1 MQGLFTENPLL
12 LLFSV
17 AALGYL
23 VGNIKFKGNSLGVSA
38 VLFVGLL
45 FGATYPMVSIP
56 DILFQLGLVFFVYSI
71 GLSSGA
77 AFFKSIRK
85 NGVRDVFFVII
96 MLTFSALLCV
106 LLAYFF
112 KYTAADIVGIYSG
125 STTNTTA
132 LAGVIDMISNQFTG
146 EKLTNLTEASVVAY
160 SYTYPMGVLGGMLG
174 IILMEKLFKID
185 YKAEKA
191 TLKNKYPTEED
202 IVSTSINVSNYDVKG
217 KQLRDIA
224 KNQDWDVVF
233 GRIMDNNLRVSLPSW
248 NTKLELGN
256 QIMAIGTEEEVEKVS
271 SFLGHSMEFNI
282 SYDRH
287 EYDVR
292 RIFVSNPHVVGRTIS
307 SLNLD
312 QKYDAVITRLR
323 RGDTDMLAKP
333 NTVLE
338 LGDRIRFVARRSDL
352 GALSKFFG
360 DSYFKSSK
368 VNLFTFGLG
377 IAIGLALGMIEFTLP
392 GNINFKLGYAGGPL
406 IVGLI
411 LGALYRTGPIVWVLP
426 YSVNVTL
433 RQIGLILLL
442 AVIGVKSGT
451 SFAGSFS
458 LEVGVK
464 LFIGGAF
471 LSLATAIFAL
481 IIGFKIF
488 KIPFSVLTGFVSNQP
503 AILDFALERSGN
515 NLPMIGYTL
524 VFPIALVLKI
534 VYAQILFVILL

>member
-1 MQGLFTENPLL
+1 MQSLFTENPLL

-23 VGNIKFKGNSLGVSA
+23 VGNIKLKGNSLGVSA

-45 FGATYPMVSIP
+45 FGAVYEDVRAP

-85 NGVRDVFFVII
+85 NGVRDVFFVLI
-96 MLTFSALLCV
+96 MLTFSAIMAFV
-106 LLAYFF
+106 LAQMFNYS
-112 KYTAADIVGIYSG
+112 AGDIVGLYSG

-132 LAGVIDMISNQFTG
+132 LAGVIDLISNRFTG
-146 EKLTNLTEASVVAY
+146 DEMVNLTEASVIAY
-160 SYTYPMGVLGGMLG
+160 SYTYPMGVLGGMIG
-174 IILMEKLFKID
+174 IILMEKFFKID
-185 YKAEKA
+185 YKAEKL

-202 IVSTSINVSNYDVKG
+202 IINTSINVSNYDVQG
-217 KQLRDIA
+217 KQLRDVA
-224 KNQDWDVVF
+224 KEQNWNVVF
-233 GRIMDNNLRVSLPSW
+233 GRVMDNKLRVSLPSW
-248 NTKLELGN
+248 NTRLELGN
-256 QIMAIGTEEEVEKVS
+256 QIMAIGTEEDVEKVS
-271 SFLGHSMEFNI
+271 SYLGHSMEFNI

-287 EYDVR
+287 EYEVR
-292 RIFVSNPHVVGRTIS
+292 RIFVSNPAVVGRTIS
-307 SLNLD
+307 SLNLE

-323 RGDTDMLAKP
+323 RGDADMLAKP

-338 LGDRIRFVARRSDL
+338 LGDRIRFVARRKDL
-352 GALSKFFG
+352 EPLSKYFG

-377 IAIGLALGMIEFTLP
+377 IAIGLALGMIEFNLP
-392 GNINFKLGYAGGPL
+392 GDITFKLGYAGGPL

-442 AVIGVKSGT
+442 AVIGIKSGT
-451 SFAGSFS
+451 SFVGSFNFD
-458 LEVGVK
+458 VGLK
-464 LFIGGAF
+464 LFLGGSF
-471 LSLATAIFAL
+471 LSLTTAIFAL
-481 IIGFKIF
+481 IIGYKMF
-488 KIPFSVLTGFVSNQP
+488 KIPFSILTGFVSNQP
-503 AILDFALERSGN
+503 AILDFALDRSGN

-534 VYAQILFVILL
+534 VYAQVLFVILL

>member
-1 MQGLFTENPLL
+1 MQRLFSENPLL

-17 AALGYL
+17 AALGYF
-23 VGNIKFKGNSLGVSA
+23 VGNLRFKGNSLGVSA

-45 FGATYPMVSIP
+45 FGAIYEDVSEP

-77 AFFKSIRK
+77 AFFKSIKK
-85 NGVRDVFFVII
+85 NGVRDVLFVLI
-96 MLTFSALLCV
+96 MLSFSAIIAY
-106 LLAYFF
+106 LLAFF
-112 KYTAADIVGIYSG
+112 FGFTAADVVGIYSG

-132 LAGVIDMISNQFTG
+132 LDGVIDLIGNRFSGDEMLS
-146 EKLTNLTEASVVAY
+146 LTEASVVAY
-160 SYTYPMGVLGGMLG
+160 SYTYPMGVLGGMIG
-174 IILMEKLFKID
+174 IILMERFFKIN
-185 YKAEKA
+185 YKDEKSM
-191 TLKNKYPTEED
+191 LKNKYPTEED
-202 IVSTSINVSNYDVKG
+202 IISTTIQVNNPDLSG
-217 KQLRDIA
+217 KQLRDLTA
-224 KNQDWDVVF
+224 EHNWDVVF
-233 GRIMDNNLRVSLPSW
+233 GRVMDNKFDVSLPSW
-248 NTKLELGN
+248 NTCLEKGY
-256 QIMAIGTEEEVEKVS
+256 QIMAIGTEEEVQRVAD
-271 SFLGHSMEFNI
+271 FLGHTMEFNI
-282 SYDRH
+282 SYDRKD
-287 EYDVR
+287 YDVR
-292 RIFVSNPHVVGRTIS
+292 RIFVSNPKLVGRSIS

-333 NTVLE
+333 NTILE
-338 LGDRIRFVARRSDL
+338 LGDRIRFVARRKDL
-352 GALSKFFG
+352 GPLSDYFG
-360 DSYFKSSK
+360 DSYFNSSK
-368 VNLFTFGLG
+368 VNLFSFGLG

-442 AVIGVKSGT
+442 AVIGVKSGS

-458 LEVGVK
+458 LEVGLK
-464 LFIGGAF
+464 LFLGGTI

-481 IIGFKIF
+481 IIGFKMF

-524 VFPIALVLKI
+524 VFPIAMVLKI
-534 VYAQILFVILL
+534 VYAQILFIILL